1 MLTHPTLDDTAVMSL
16 IADAITAPSM
26 HNAQPWHFDYS
37 RASRTVLLSA
47 DLDRAMPLADPTT
60 RGLHLGCGAALLN
73 LRVAAA
79 HAGHRTITTLL
90 PDPHTPALLASVRLD
105 VPHEPLDVALSHLQP
120 AIAVRHT
127 SRYPFTERRI
137 AESLRAALVEAA
149 AAEGARLAFLT
160 TPHREAVLD
169 LILHAE
175 GYDRMD
181 DGREVEQRRWTHDAS
196 ADTPVDTSAEAAA
209 EGIPEYAFGPAKRSG
224 AAPIRDFA
232 GRRAIPGRAYA
243 DFEKHPQLASLS
255 TTHDTP
261 ADWLRAGQALER
273 VLLLATRQG
282 LASSFA
288 TQALEWP
295 DLRWLLRD
303 PLSGPGHVQMILR
316 LGYGPDGPPTPR
328 RPVDEVLTITA

>member
-1 MLTHPTLDDTAVMSL
+1 MLTHPTLDDTAVKSL
-16 IADAITAPSM
+16 VADATTAPSM
-26 HNAQPWHFDYS
+26 HNAQPWRFEYA
-37 RASRTVLLSA
+37 RASRTMLLSA

-73 LRVAAA
+73 LRAAAA
-79 HAGHRTITTLL
+79 HAGHRTVTTLL
-90 PDPHTPALLASVRLD
+90 PAPHTPTLLASVRLD
-105 VPHEPLDVALSHLQP
+105 VPHEPLDVALSSLQP

-127 SRYPFTERRI
+127 SRHPFSERRI
-137 AESLRAALVEAA
+137 ADSLRAALVEAA
-149 AAEGARLAFLT
+149 AREGARLAFLT

-175 GYDRMD
+175 GYNRMD
-181 DGREVEQRRWTHDAS
+181 DGREVEQRRWTHDG
-196 ADTPVDTSAEAAA
+196 SAEAPA
-209 EGIPEYAFGPAKRSG
+209 EGIPEYAFGPARRSG
-224 AAPIRDFA
+224 AAPVRDFA
-232 GRRAIPGRAYA
+232 GRRAVPGRDYA
-243 DFEKHPQLASLS
+243 DFEKQPQLASLS
-255 TTHDTP
+255 TTHDEP

-303 PLSGPGHVQMILR
+303 PLSGSGHVQMILR
-316 LGYGPDGPPTPR
+316 LGYGPDGPSTPR
-328 RPVDEVLTITA
+328 RPVDEVLTLTP

>member
-16 IADAITAPSM
+16 VADAITAPSM

-37 RASRTVLLSA
+37 RASRTVLLFA

-73 LRVAAA
+73 LRAAAA
-79 HAGHRTITTLL
+79 HAGHRTVTTLL
-90 PDPHTPALLASVRLD
+90 PAPHTPTLLASVRLD
-105 VPHEPLDVALSHLQP
+105 VPHEPLDVALSGLHSAL
-120 AIAVRHT
+120 ADRHT

-137 AESLRAALVEAA
+137 PDSLRAALVEAA
-149 AAEGARLAFLT
+149 AREGARLAFLT

-181 DGREVEQRRWTHDAS
+181 DGREAEQRRWTRDAS
-196 ADTPVDTSAEAAA
+196 AEAPTD
-209 EGIPEYAFGPAKRSG
+209 GVPEYAFGPTKRG
-224 AAPIRDFA
+224 GTAPVRDFA
-232 GRRAIPGRAYA
+232 GRRTVPGRAYA
-243 DFEKHPQLASLS
+243 DFEKRPQLASLS
-255 TTHDTP
+255 TAHDGP

-303 PLSGPGHVQMILR
+303 PLSGTGCVQMILR
-316 LGYGPDGPPTPR
+316 LGYGPNGPRTPR
-328 RPVDEVLTITA
+328 RPVDEVLTITS

>member
-1 MLTHPTLDDTAVMSL
+1 MLTHPTLNDTAVKAL
-16 IADAITAPSM
+16 VAEATTAPSM
-26 HNAQPWHFDYS
+26 HNAQPWHFDYA
-37 RASRTVLLSA
+37 RASRTVLLFA

-73 LRVAAA
+73 LRAAAA
-79 HAGHRTITTLL
+79 HAGHCTVTTLL
-90 PDPHTPALLASVRLD
+90 PAPHTPTLLASVRLD
-105 VPHEPLDVALSHLQP
+105 VPHEPLDAALSALQP

-137 AESLRAALVEAA
+137 PDDSRAALVEAA
-149 AAEGARLAFLT
+149 AREGAQLAFLT

-181 DGREVEQRRWTHDAS
+181 DGREVEQQRWTHDDS
-196 ADTPVDTSAEAAA
+196 ADAPAD
-209 EGIPEYAFGPAKRSG
+209 GIPEYAFGPAKRGG
-224 AAPIRDFA
+224 AAPMRDFA
-232 GRRAIPGRAYA
+232 GRRTVPGRAYA
-243 DFEKHPQLASLS
+243 DFEKRPQLASLS
-255 TTHDTP
+255 TTHDGP

-282 LASSFA
+282 LVSSFA

-303 PLSGPGHVQMILR
+303 PLSGTGCVQMVLR
-316 LGYGPDGPPTPR
+316 LGYGPGGPRTPR

>member
-1 MLTHPTLDDTAVMSL
+1 MLTHTTLNDTTVRALV
-16 IADAITAPSM
+16 ADAIAAPSM

-37 RASRTVLLSA
+37 RASRTMRLFA
-47 DLDRAMPLADPTT
+47 DLDRAMPMTDPTT

-73 LRVAAA
+73 LRAAA
-79 HAGHRTITTLL
+79 ARAGHRTLTTLL
-90 PDPHTPALLASVRLD
+90 PAPDTPTLLASVRLD
-105 VPHEPLDVALSHLQP
+105 VPHEPLDVALASLQP
-120 AIAVRHT
+120 AIAIRHT

-137 AESLRAALVEAA
+137 PDSLRAALVEAA
-149 AAEGARLAFLT
+149 AREGPRLAFLT

-175 GYDRMD
+175 GYNRMN
-181 DGREVEQRRWTHDAS
+181 DGREVEQRRWTREDS
-196 ADTPVDTSAEAAA
+196 TESPT

-224 AAPIRDFA
+224 AAPVRDFA
-232 GRRAIPGRAYA
+232 GRRAMPGRDYA
-243 DFEKHPQLASLS
+243 DFEKRPQLASLS
-255 TTHDTP
+255 TTHDGP

-303 PLSGPGHVQMILR
+303 PISGTGYVQMILR
-316 LGYGPDGPPTPR
+316 LGYGPDGPSTPR
-328 RPVDEVLTITA
+328 RPVDEILTITS